1 MSKKTRTASEIL
13 EEQHLGLSPEQVWQ
27 DVDGDWIANADDGKG
42 YHDGDG
48 KYTVHVRVA
57 DFGQKYLPGGEARFT
72 DVTGGH
78 AEIFKLPL
86 QIPPADSF
94 IRFNIKIEPLACQGK
109 WCVASG
115 LQVRLC
121 A

>member
-13 EEQHLGLSPEQVWQ
+13 EEQRLGLSPEQVWQ

-72 DVTGGH
+72 SSL
-78 AEIFKLPL
+78 EYQFPL
-86 QIPPADSF
+86 FSTREQGRLRQTVPPTAWASPA
-94 IRFNIKIEPLACQGK
+94 PL
-109 WCVASG
+109 
-115 LQVRLC
+115 
-121 A
+121 